1 MNTTTLRDQLK
12 PGDVL
17 LYRPKGIYG
26 WIIRFHTGH
35 RIGHVETYVGNG
47 MSVAARDH
55 VGVGQFALR
64 ASELA
69 LVCRPKPGTLLNWLH
84 ANEWFESVKGT
95 PYGWS
100 DLLQF
105 VDFNVDGKGIVCSPF
120 TTLHCRA
127 LGYDPFNG
135 ESALK
140 VPPYLFQTSNC
151 YDIYEVDSHGQVV
164 DRRRTVGAQAS

>member
-1 MNTTTLRDQLK
+1 MSVRDQLR

-17 LYRPKGIYG
+17 LYHPKGIYG

-35 RIGHVETYVGNG
+35 AIGHVETYVGNG
-47 MSVAARDH
+47 QSVASRDRI
-55 VGVGQFALR
+55 GVGQFPLR
-64 ASELA
+64 ESELA
-69 LVCRPKPGTLLNWLH
+69 VVCRPKPGTRLNWLD

-100 DLLQF
+100 DILQF
-105 VDFNVDGKGIVCSPF
+105 IDFNIDGKGIVCSPF
-120 TTLHCRA
+120 TTLHCRS

-140 VPPYLFQTSNC
+140 VPPYLFLTSNC
-151 YDIYEVDSHGQVV
+151 YDIYEVTPDGQLTA
-164 DRRRTVGAQAS
+164 RRVSLVPQAS